1 MPLLEVS
8 PLVLIFE
15 EKILMTRV
23 SAFLVRLELLLQGLD
38 LFLLSV
44 TIKLSLGSV
53 LFVLL
58 NLSCKLL
65 CLSCGLNGLVLL
77 YIEEVFEFTV
87 LDLAP
92 LSLLLQKI
100 ILCLNFSL
108 AVPQLGLE
116 PAQLCLDLCDLVPH
130 PEALLFCL
138 SLFTDGFLGI
148 QFH

>member
-1 MPLLEVS
+1 MQITLPVIQLELHGCDLISMPLLEVS

-65 CLSCGLNGLVLL
+65 CLSCSLNGLVLL
-77 YIEEVFEFTV
+77 YIEEVFEFTI

-92 LSLLLQKI
+92 LSLLLQ
-100 ILCLNFSL
+100 
-108 AVPQLGLE
+108 GLV
-116 PAQLCLDLCDLVPH
+116 L
-130 PEALLFCL
+130 
-138 SLFTDGFLGI
+138 
-148 QFH
+148 